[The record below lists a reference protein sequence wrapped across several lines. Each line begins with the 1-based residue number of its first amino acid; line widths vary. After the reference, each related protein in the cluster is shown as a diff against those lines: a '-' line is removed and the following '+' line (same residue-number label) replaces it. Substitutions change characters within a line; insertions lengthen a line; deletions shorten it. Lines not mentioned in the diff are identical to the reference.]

1 MISSLSSQIKKC
13 RSLKDCTAVI
23 RGLEA
28 NAPRSDRIFAD
39 DAPMPNTYC
48 PMTVLTKKQL
58 FLKLCWSTDTCG
70 HNIYE
75 VKRDNIICVLRGR
88 NKPVWHRM
96 TILMFGYRLNILVIH
111 TCANMLHK
119 QLHLNPAVGNIFN
132 TFQPQPGI
140 GVD

>member
-70 HNIYE
+70 
-75 VKRDNIICVLRGR
+75 LRGKER
-88 NKPVWHRM
+88 QYNMCAAGPKQTSVAPNDHFDVWISTKHFGHPYLCKYVAQ
-96 TILMFGYRLNILVIH
+96 TI
-111 TCANMLHK
+111 A
-119 QLHLNPAVGNIFN
+119 
-132 TFQPQPGI
+132 PQPI
-140 GVD
+140 CRKYIQYIPASAWNWC